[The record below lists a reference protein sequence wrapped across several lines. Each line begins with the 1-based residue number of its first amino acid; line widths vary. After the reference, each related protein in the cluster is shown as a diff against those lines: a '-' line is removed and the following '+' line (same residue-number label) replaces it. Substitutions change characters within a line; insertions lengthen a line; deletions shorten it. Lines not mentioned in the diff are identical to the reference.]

1 MRVLEALP
9 LRRRAPADSIGRV
22 AGLDPGTVLR
32 ALGLLHSLGLA
43 EGQDGRWR
51 RASPGQPV

>member
-32 ALGLLHSLGLA
+32 ALGLLRSLGLA
-43 EGQDGRWR
+43 DGGTAAGDER
-51 RASPGQPV
+51 PGRPG